1 MTIKEAFEKH
11 KNIVID
17 YVFVNQC
24 SECFKMFEEVDEEY
38 SFDGDIE
45 YFEGEWNREYGVME
59 LDDEVEEVEES
70 HYRFVRDNTHQKEL
84 CKECENKGHW
94 S

>member
-24 SECFKMFEEVDEEY
+24 SECFIK
-38 SFDGDIE
+38 S
-45 YFEGEWNREYGVME
+45 
-59 LDDEVEEVEES
+59 
-70 HYRFVRDNTHQKEL
+70 T
-84 CKECENKGHW
+84 
-94 S
+94 